1 MKILVVD
8 PVATQK
14 WVGDDLAYL
23 RGLAGPGTELSVVS
37 LSRGPAS
44 IETFHDVAYAA
55 PEILEIVKTRA
66 SEVDAIVINC
76 FADPAVEAARELT
89 DKVVMGPA
97 EAAMSLALHL
107 GHKFSVISV
116 LPNTASWVE
125 LQALKLG
132 VERRLASAIGIEIPV
147 LELERHPELTVKTI
161 VSAAERAISRDGA
174 EVIVLGCTGM
184 AALAQAVQEEL
195 PVPVIEPAAAALKL
209 AELLVSLGLRHR
221 RGGTYLP
228 PSPEKLIGY

>member
-1 MKILVVD
+1 MRILVVD
-8 PVATQK
+8 PVTTRE
-14 WVGDDLAYL
+14 WVDEDVAYL
-23 RGLAGPGTELSVVS
+23 RRVAGPETQLSVET
-37 LSRGPAS
+37 LPRGPLS
-44 IETFHDVAYAA
+44 IETHHDVAYAA
-55 PEILEIVKTRA
+55 PEILKIVKARA
-66 SEVDAIVINC
+66 PEVDAIVINC
-76 FADPAVEAARELT
+76 FADPAVEAAREVT
-89 DKVVMGPA
+89 DKVVVGPA
-97 EAAMSLALHL
+97 EAAMSIALHL

-147 LELERHPELTVKTI
+147 LELERSPERTVEAI

-184 AALAQAVQEEL
+184 AALAQAVRERL
-195 PVPVIEPAAAALKL
+195 AVPVVEPAAAALKL